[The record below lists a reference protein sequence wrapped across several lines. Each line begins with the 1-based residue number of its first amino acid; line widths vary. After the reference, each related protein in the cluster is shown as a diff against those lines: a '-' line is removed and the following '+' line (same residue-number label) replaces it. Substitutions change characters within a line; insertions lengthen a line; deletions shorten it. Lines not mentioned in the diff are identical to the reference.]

1 MLSLRSKLRRNFLAY
16 LYANRSARFY
26 VRGMAATLGVDP
38 TNLSRELSRLE
49 KEGLLQSEIEG
60 RQRYYHINPA
70 YPYLKPLFTMLG
82 GSVGIVP
89 TIQGALKGMDRVDA
103 AYIYGSFAKN
113 EADASSDI
121 DLLIIGQ
128 PEQVMLAAEIRKA
141 EKVLGREVNYTTL
154 KPQELRLRLKA
165 HDPFIADIW
174 RGKRITLIE
183 HAKNESPAD

>member
-1 MLSLRSKLRRNFLAY
+1 MLSLRSKLRRNLLAY

-70 YPYLKPLFTMLG
+70 YPYLKPLFAMLG